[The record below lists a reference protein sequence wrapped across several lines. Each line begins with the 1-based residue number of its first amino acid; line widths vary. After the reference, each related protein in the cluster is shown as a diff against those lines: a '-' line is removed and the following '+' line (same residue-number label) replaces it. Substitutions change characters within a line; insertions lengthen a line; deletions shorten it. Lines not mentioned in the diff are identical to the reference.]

1 MSAAVGI
8 LPLPLGGGGRGWGE
22 PPRVQN
28 KAQEI
33 WTAGALAG
41 TALALPTRAGAF
53 SIRPMPA
60 RAPAVHNLHELSN
73 VALHPTPLPPP
84 LKRRGR

>member
-8 LPLPLGGGGRGWGE
+8 LPLPLGGRGWGE

-41 TALALPTRAGAF
+41 MRLIEQAPARVGSASAV
-53 SIRPMPA
+53 PA
-60 RAPAVHNLHELSN
+60 RAPAVHISC
-73 VALHPTPLPPP
+73 ALF
-84 LKRRGR
+84 